1 MQGCGSFIT
10 KVRHNMK
17 VSGQTV
23 EGPNEDILVL
33 PRGTNNI
40 VFKGRAVLDYDMF
53 NKLRPVP
60 KPPGIRTREGFK
72 PDLKDVGYKE
82 QMGRHALA
90 HMGYTV
96 INTLQD
102 IEWDT
107 VKLDDPT
114 TWTNWVDDL
123 VKAGFS
129 AAEQQRILNFVLE
142 VNALDEA
149 KMEAARADFLA
160 GQDQA

>member
-1 MQGCGSFIT
+1 
-10 KVRHNMK
+10 MK

-33 PRGTNNI
+33 PRGKNNI
-40 VFKGRAVLDYDMF
+40 VFKGRAVLDYDKF
-53 NKLRPVP
+53 DRLRPIP
-60 KPPGIRTREGFK
+60 QAPGIRTKDGFK
-72 PDLKDVGYKE
+72 PDVKDPGYKE

-90 HMGYTV
+90 RMGYTV
-96 INTLQD
+96 IHTLQD
-102 IEWDT
+102 IEWDS
-107 VKLDDPT
+107 VNMDDAT

-160 GQDQA
+160 GQDRA